1 VAKISRNGSQP
12 HVFIEQVK
20 VYARLSTAAI
30 EANLSKSIRVWYIA
44 RALDQEGTGVIDS
57 VLLRAAVD
65 RYIGGN
71 PRNQK
76 RLLNHAED
84 NRLLKYR
91 KGSKSYKL
99 SGLERVAKILNTEVG
114 HKPVYIS
121 VRHFSDLSKFKA
133 ECYAAYL
140 KDVNNRSKPKSQ
152 RVHEEISGI
161 SKSAQ
166 SRYIKISK
174 SIKSTRNIGI
184 IRKPHRTHLDGIREH
199 SKGAYFP
206 LGDDIGQM
214 LPSSH
219 DVALEQAPRG
229 MSRRVN
235 KNIRRDL
242 LTKEVR
248 GHDKIFYEDDLKAE
262 RALRKENRPKAV
274 YSRHSKPAR
283 SGAVV
288 WEKQA

>member
-1 VAKISRNGSQP
+1 MTNNSNNGSQP
-12 HVFIEQVK
+12 HVHIDSVK
-20 VYARLSTAAI
+20 VYARLSTTAM
-30 EANLSKSIRVWYIA
+30 EAGLAKSIRIWYIA
-44 RALDQEGTGVIDS
+44 RVLDKEGTGVIDS

-65 RYIGGN
+65 KYIGGSA
-71 PRNQK
+71 RNQ
-76 RLLNHAED
+76 R
-84 NRLLKYR
+84 RLLKDAESNKLLKHR

-99 SGLERVAKILNTEVG
+99 SGLERVAKMLKTEVG

-133 ECYAAYL
+133 ECYGAYL

-152 RVHEEISGI
+152 RVHAEISGI

-166 SRYIKISK
+166 SRYTKLSK
-174 SIKSTRNIGI
+174 SIHTKRNIGI
-184 IRKPHRTHLDGIREH
+184 IRLPHTHIDGLREH

-214 LPSSH
+214 LPNSH
-219 DVALEQAPRG
+219 EVTLDVAPRG

-242 LTKEVR
+242 LTKEVK

-262 RALRKENRPKAV
+262 RALRKESNPKAV

-288 WEKQA
+288 WEKQT